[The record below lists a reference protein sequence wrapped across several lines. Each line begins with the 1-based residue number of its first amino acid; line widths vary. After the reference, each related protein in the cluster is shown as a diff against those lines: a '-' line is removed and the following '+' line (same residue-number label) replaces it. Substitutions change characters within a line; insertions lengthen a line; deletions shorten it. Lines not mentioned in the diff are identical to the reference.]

1 MKFFLITTMVL
12 LASFAFSCEVCGCS
26 ASGGTMGSIGASKSH
41 LLGFTFQSRYF
52 NSKHPE
58 LFGTGVE
65 RSREQFYTTALVG
78 KYQAGHKWQL
88 LGIVPVHF
96 NRQQKN
102 GTQTASNGLGDASV
116 QLRFAPIIQQDSISQ
131 RAFILQLGVGSKLP
145 TGQFS
150 DEAHETTN
158 LFPGTGSWD
167 FPFDLNVYAI
177 RSTWMFQWENSVILK
192 TANRIGYRYGNSLQS
207 SIYAQHSWGNKHVKL
222 SPGIGVRIE
231 YLQSDQINGS
241 AESTV
246 NGGYLCAA
254 TPGINFE
261 WKSLFVIARYV
272 HPISQHLSKGYTT
285 ASPQFVASMYY
296 TFKSKK

>member
-1 MKFFLITTMVL
+1 ML
-12 LASFAFSCEVCGCS
+12 LASCVFACEVCGCS
-26 ASGGTMGSIGASKSH
+26 ASGGTIGSIGASKAH

-52 NSKHPE
+52 KSEHPE

-65 RSREQFYTTALVG
+65 RSSEQFYTTALVG
-78 KYQAGHKWQL
+78 KYQIGRRWQL

-102 GTQTASNGLGDASV
+102 GNQTSTNGLGDASV
-116 QLRFAPIIQQDSISQ
+116 HLRFSPVFQQDSINQ
-131 RAFILQLGVGSKLP
+131 RAFIIQLGLGAKVPSGR
-145 TGQFS
+145 FS

-167 FPFDLNVYAI
+167 FPIDLNAYLI
-177 RSTWMFQWENSVILK
+177 RSTWMFQLENSLILK
-192 TANRIGYRYGNSLQS
+192 TANRIGYRYGHSIQS
-207 SIYAQHSWGNKHVKL
+207 NMYVQRSWEGKQVKL
-222 SPGIGVRIE
+222 SPGLGLRVE

-254 TPGINFE
+254 MPGINIE
-261 WKSLFVIARYV
+261 WKSFFLIARYV
-272 HPISQHLSKGYTT
+272 QPITQHLSKGYTT
-285 ASPQFVASMYY
+285 ALPQVVASMYY